1 MISQVGEEIAA
12 TSGRGVRATW
22 WYTFTSMM
30 LFAATMVVVWS
41 APVAV
46 RHPGA
51 PAGWLIGYA
60 LGGLLWLASF
70 GLIGFAYRD
79 EPGRPDRGSRAVV
92 FVAAAVGAAVA
103 AWTVGSVTL
112 GLSMVCT
119 LVCALPWPRGPRGRV
134 TLLLTVVLFGVAWI
148 EFARSVEA
156 LAGGSA
162 QGASAYGML
171 YAYPVVL
178 PFVTV
183 SMLWWW
189 DIVRALDAARL
200 AHGRLAAAQE
210 RLRVANDVHD
220 LQGHHLQVIALQLEL
235 ADRLLDRDPD
245 AARDHVRTAQRAV
258 DDARTGTRELA
269 TEVRTVPLPDELANA
284 ADLLRAAGMAVD
296 LVVAPGAERAP
307 AGILG
312 PVVRECTTNILR
324 HGLRDDAARLSLTRD
339 GSGWV
344 FRAENRMPAVDDSG
358 EGTGLRGMAERVR
371 AVGGDFAAERDG
383 DRFTVTARVP
393 GEAS

>member
-12 TSGRGVRATW
+12 ISGRGVRATW
-22 WYTFTSMM
+22 WYTFASMM
-30 LFAATMVVVWS
+30 FFSAVMVIVWA
-41 APVAV
+41 APVAA
-46 RHPGA
+46 RHDA

-60 LGGLLWLASF
+60 IGCLLWLVSF
-70 GLIGFAYRD
+70 GLIAFAYRD
-79 EPGRPDRGSRAVV
+79 ETAGRSTRGRRVIV
-92 FVAAAVGAAVA
+92 FCLAAIGAAAA

-112 GLSMVCT
+112 GLSMVCA

-134 TLLLTVVLFGVAWI
+134 TLLLTVVLLGVAWI

-156 LAGGSA
+156 LAEGNA
-162 QGASAYGML
+162 RDATAYGML

-178 PFVTV
+178 PFMTV
-183 SMLWWW
+183 SVLWWW

-284 ADLLRAAGMAVD
+284 ADLLQAAGMEVD
-296 LVVAPGAERAP
+296 LVVAAGAERAP

-324 HGLRDDAARLSLTRD
+324 HGLRDAAARLSLTRD

-344 FRAENRMPAVDDSG
+344 FRAENRMPDVDHSG

-371 AVGGDFAAERDG
+371 AAGGDFAAESDG